1 MTGTWW
7 ELMISLEK
15 PKLTLRT
22 VSTANTE
29 PRVVSHAPTQCKD
42 HTICLTQ
49 VALANMKAKTK
60 KKQYFNLFIFNRCT
74 ALHHKLYYKFNQM
87 KAFS

>member
-15 PKLTLRT
+15 PKLTSRT

-60 KKQYFNLFIFNRCT
+60 KTSTLICSFSIDALLFTTNFTTNSI
-74 ALHHKLYYKFNQM
+74 K
-87 KAFS
+87 